1 MNLKKIKRN
10 FHKQKFYLSNAI
22 LDALPPQLFN
32 RTLTSKLNAIH
43 QLDFESIT
51 QRVNYYNKLE
61 TDVKLDPKLTKTLH
75 QLKRNANESSSYYF
89 DLKMVT
95 RYFPQALSLAYLFAD
110 VTHIPEHPT
119 IVKSRPIEGD
129 NQNSV
134 ILKLDSV
141 RHYYVEPDIYKFEDK
156 INKAVWRGVAH
167 QPWRIE
173 FLEQYYNHPKC
184 DAGDTDRKQRL
195 TKLTRDYLTI
205 QEQLKYKYQ
214 VSMEGVDVATNLKW
228 IMQSNSLCMMRKPR
242 FETWFMEG
250 TLQPGVHY
258 VELKEDHS
266 DLIEKM
272 DYYDQH
278 PEEAKVII
286 QNAKNYAKQFYNHSQ
301 ERLVSLL
308 VLQKYFEKSGQI

>member
-1 MNLKKIKRN
+1 MDTLPNHIFQRRLKANLNHINPTDLK
-10 FHKQKFYLSNAI
+10 Y
-22 LDALPPQLFN
+22 
-32 RTLTSKLNAIH
+32 
-43 QLDFESIT
+43 IT
-51 QRVNYYNKLE
+51 NRVNYYNKLN
-61 TDVKLDPKLTKTLH
+61 TDFEITGSYYKKLY
-75 QLKRNANESSSYYF
+75 QLKRNTKESSSYYF

-95 RYFPQALSLAYLFAD
+95 RYFPQTLALNYLFAD
-110 VTHIPEHPT
+110 VTHIPETPT
-119 IVKSRPIEGD
+119 IVKSRPISNN

-141 RHYYVEPDIYKFEDK
+141 RHYYVEPDIYQFDEK

-173 FLEQYYNHPKC
+173 FLEQYYDHPRC
-184 DAGDTDRKQRL
+184 DVGDTDRKQRL
-195 TKLTRDYLTI
+195 TKLVKDYLTI
-205 QEQLKYKYQ
+205 QEQLKYKYL
-214 VSMEGVDVATNLKW
+214 VSLEGVDVATNLKW

-250 TLQPGVHY
+250 TLIPGVHY

-278 PEEAKVII
+278 PEEAKIII
-286 QNAKNYAKQFYNHSQ
+286 QNAKDYANQFYNHSQ
-301 ERLVSLL
+301 ERLISLL
-308 VLQKYFEKSGQI
+308 VLKKYFEKSGQI